1 MNRDNGWVE
10 LEIRHFKLVEAIAE
24 EGTMTRAADRLHI
37 SQSALSHQLTGLE
50 SSLEVSLFR
59 RVPRGMR
66 LTDAGEKLLET
77 ARSVLRDVRAV
88 QAQFAARR
96 SGEKGL
102 LRISTECYTCYHW
115 LPARLKAF
123 QTEWPQV
130 EVRIDVESTRRPLEA
145 LLAGRLDI
153 AIVSARPRQA
163 ALTAHALF
171 DDELVVIVSPQHRLS
186 GRPWFRAS
194 DFAGESLITYSVDEA
209 DLSLFTDVLNPARV
223 RPAQVTRVELTEAIV
238 EMVKANL
245 GIAVLARWAVFRHLN
260 PATLKALPL
269 TARGFHRAW
278 HAVTLRSS
286 RQPRHVDAF
295 IELLGSQGALV

>member
-1 MNRDNGWVE
+1 MSGDNRPVE

-24 EGTMTRAADRLHI
+24 EGTMTRAASRLHI

-50 SSLEVSLFR
+50 SGLEVSLFR
-59 RVPRGMR
+59 RVPRGMH
-66 LTDAGEKLLET
+66 LTDAGEKLLVT
-77 ARSVLRDVRAV
+77 ARSVLRDVREV
-88 QAQFAARR
+88 QAQFDAR
-96 SGEKGL
+96 SIGEKGL

-115 LPARLKAF
+115 LPARLKSF
-123 QTEWPQV
+123 HTEWPQV

-145 LLAGRLDI
+145 LLAGRLDL
-153 AIVSARPRQA
+153 AIVSARPRKSGFA
-163 ALTAHALF
+163 SHALF

-186 GRPWFRAS
+186 ARPWIRAA
-194 DFAGESLITYSVDEA
+194 DFAGERLITYSVDEA
-209 DLSLFTDVLNPARV
+209 DLSLFTEVLNPARV
-223 RPAQVTRVELTEAIV
+223 RPAQVTRVELTEAII

-269 TARGFHRAW
+269 TARGFHRTW
-278 HAVTLRSS
+278 HAVTLRLL

-295 IELLGSQGALV
+295 IDLLASQGALV

>member
-1 MNRDNGWVE
+1 ME

-24 EGTMTRAADRLHI
+24 EGTMTRAAGRLHI

-50 SSLEVSLFR
+50 KGLGASVFR

-66 LTDAGEKLLET
+66 LTGAGEKLLV
-77 ARSVLRDVRAV
+77 AGRSVLREVRDVQSQFDSGRADQQGV
-88 QAQFAARR
+88 
-96 SGEKGL
+96 

-123 QTEWPQV
+123 HTAWPGV

-153 AIVSARPRQA
+153 AIVSARPRQPA
-163 ALTAHALF
+163 FAEHALF
-171 DDELVVIVSPQHRLS
+171 DDELVVIVSPQHQLAARRWV
-186 GRPWFRAS
+186 RPA
-194 DFAGESLITYSVDEA
+194 DFAAERLITYSVEEA
-209 DLSLFTDVLNPARV
+209 DLTLFTEVLNPARV
-223 RPAQVTRVELTEAIV
+223 RPAQVTRVELTEAII

-260 PATLKALPL
+260 PATLTALPL
-269 TARGFHRAW
+269 TARGFRRAW
-278 HAVTLRSS
+278 HAVTLRSPG
-286 RQPRHVDAF
+286 QPRHVGAF
-295 IELLGSQGALV
+295 IELLAGQGVLV